1 MSRWSTLSAPQFSV
15 IPNERSLGALRAPC
29 SEKQNE
35 VKGNTQE
42 SLFKSALLIP
52 AKILVEMC
60 LLKLGF
66 SS

>member
-15 IPNERSLGALRAPC
+15 IPNERSLCALRLPF

-42 SLFKSALLIP
+42 SLFKNALLIP
-52 AKILVEMC
+52 AKILAEMR